1 MEQTIS
7 RKKLVLVE
15 DYKLIR
21 IGLKM
26 VLDGDSELEV
36 AGEGETAMQGMA
48 LIEKHR
54 PELVIL
60 DIGLPDMD
68 GFQLTREIR
77 QLYPDIKIL
86 VLTSHESEDEV
97 MEALAAGANAYC
109 LKDIMSEHLVEVV
122 KSVCEGAIWLDPR
135 LASRAL
141 RVFSETANDP
151 DVYNRLS
158 LNNREREVLRLLAE
172 GLSNTQIVRAL
183 DADAPTIK
191 TIILSIVQKLSNQE
205 RMDAARKALQQ
216 ASA

>member
-21 IGLKM
+21 IGLRM

-36 AGEGETAMQGMA
+36 AGEGETAMQGLA
-48 LIEKHR
+48 LIEKHK

-68 GFQLTREIR
+68 GFQLTRELR
-77 QLYPDIKIL
+77 RLYPEMKIL

-109 LKDIMSEHLVEVV
+109 LKDIMSDHLVEVV
-122 KSVCEGAIWLDPR
+122 KSVCQGSIWLDPR

-141 RVFSETANDP
+141 RVFSETASDP

-158 LNNREREVLRLLAE
+158 LGNREREVLRLLAE
-172 GLSNTQIVRAL
+172 GLSNSQIVQAL
-183 DADAPTIK
+183 DADAPAIK
-191 TIILSIVQKLSNQE
+191 ALILSIVQKLSNQE